1 MDQGYIIGSD
11 PTRGTDS
18 AGAMGRVKKVKQSD
32 VQQELLYYPTQA
44 ALQRR
49 TEDFISCNSLDSEC
63 ATTVRQLSPD
73 LLARAMGDD
82 FLITVPPHG
91 GYTASDMVMGR
102 IKKAGHGGSGYEGAP
117 DNKRSRFS

>member
-1 MDQGYIIGSD
+1 MGRVKKVTSAASRLMTLSAAEADWVMDQGYVIGSD

-18 AGAMGRVKKVKQSD
+18 AVAMGRVKKVKQAD

-49 TEDFISCNSLDSEC
+49 TDDFIQCNSLDSEC

-82 FLITVPPHG
+82 
-91 GYTASDMVMGR
+91 
-102 IKKAGHGGSGYEGAP
+102 
-117 DNKRSRFS
+117 